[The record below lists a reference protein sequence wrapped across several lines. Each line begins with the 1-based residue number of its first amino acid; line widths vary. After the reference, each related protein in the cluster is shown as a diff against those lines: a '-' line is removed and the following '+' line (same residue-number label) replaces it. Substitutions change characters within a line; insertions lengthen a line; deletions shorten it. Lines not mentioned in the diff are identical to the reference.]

1 MEHVLRGLYWQTC
14 FIYID
19 NIIIYPRNFDEH
31 LHHLEDMFLRLQK
44 AHISLKP
51 SKCFFAQDDGK
62 YLGHFVSR
70 DGIHRIQ
77 IRLVQLQKTKGVR
90 SFLGLANYYRRFI
103 QGFSKLA
110 APFNQLGRKCVRLKW
125 HESCQ
130 NAFDALKHALVTA
143 PVLAFPDFS
152 QPFDLYVDA
161 SLERIGTTL
170 GQTQKAHEVPIAYV
184 SRDLTPADRN

>member
-1 MEHVLRGLYWQTC
+1 MSISIIWKTCSLDYRKLTLALNNPNVSLRKMMANTLGIL
-14 FIYID
+14 F
-19 NIIIYPRNFDEH
+19 
-31 LHHLEDMFLRLQK
+31 LEM
-44 AHISLKP
+44 A
-51 SKCFFAQDDGK
+51 FA
-62 YLGHFVSR
+62 
-70 DGIHRIQ
+70 RIQ

-110 APFNQLGRKCVRLKW
+110 APFNQLVRKCVRLKW

-184 SRDLTPADRN
+184 SRDLTPADCN